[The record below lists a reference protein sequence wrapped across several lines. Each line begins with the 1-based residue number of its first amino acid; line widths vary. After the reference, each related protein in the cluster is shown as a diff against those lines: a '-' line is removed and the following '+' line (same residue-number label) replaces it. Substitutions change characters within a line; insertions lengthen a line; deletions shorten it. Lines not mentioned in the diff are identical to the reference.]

1 MCFNTIASLWY
12 LALVYKTF
20 SKDLTK
26 GNYVWSPSKLILAE
40 YRVFSFMSHLVLQVK
55 SPRRQSG
62 GSMLS
67 GCNSKLR
74 AHDIFYHKQKA
85 EKVHWKWPTSLSKFA
100 SSDTLPP
107 AKTNFKSLP
116 KQYSRGDQVFKC
128 QVYWGKLIKYHT
140 SDAENYQVVL
150 GTN

>member
-1 MCFNTIASLWY
+1 
-12 LALVYKTF
+12 
-20 SKDLTK
+20 
-26 GNYVWSPSKLILAE
+26 
-40 YRVFSFMSHLVLQVK
+40 
-55 SPRRQSG
+55 
-62 GSMLS
+62 MLS

-116 KQYSRGDQVFKC
+116 KQYHHEGTKYSNAKSIGDSSSNITLQMLK
-128 QVYWGKLIKYHT
+128 IIR
-140 SDAENYQVVL
+140 
-150 GTN
+150 